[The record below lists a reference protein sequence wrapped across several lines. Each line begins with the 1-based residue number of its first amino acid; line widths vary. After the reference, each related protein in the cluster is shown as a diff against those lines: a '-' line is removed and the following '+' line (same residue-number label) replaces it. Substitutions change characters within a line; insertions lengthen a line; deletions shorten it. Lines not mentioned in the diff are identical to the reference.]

1 MAKWAPE
8 RRDTIRALADELLQN
23 YAHGRIV
30 MAVDGVDAAITAPF
44 ADDLAVQLR
53 ELGHDTF
60 RASMAGFQQPR
71 VRRDARGA
79 DSAVGLYED
88 GYDYSA
94 FRRVLLGPF
103 RLAGA
108 TGFST
113 AFFDARRDVAFESK
127 WETGPADAI
136 LVVDGEFL
144 LRPELKG
151 IWNFSVRLDSAV
163 EAATESATEDAGETS
178 REAGA
183 EALYEREAG
192 PRAAASAIVNVRDP
206 EHPRRVFADSC

>member
-1 MAKWAPE
+1 MARWAPE
-8 RRDTIRALADELLQN
+8 RRDTIRALAEELLQN
-23 YAHGRIV
+23 YAHGRVIV
-30 MAVDGVDAAITAPF
+30 AVDGVDAAISRPF
-44 ADDLAVQLR
+44 GDDLAVELR
-53 ELGHDTF
+53 ALGHDTF
-60 RASMAGFQQPR
+60 RASMADFLQPR
-71 VRRDARGA
+71 VRRDARGV

-88 GYDYSA
+88 AYDYSA

-103 RLAGA
+103 RLAGS

-113 AFFDARRDVAFESK
+113 AFFDAKRDVPFESK
-127 WETGPADAI
+127 WETGPADAV
-136 LVVDGEFL
+136 LVVDGQFL

-151 IWNFSVRLDSAV
+151 IWNFSVRLDSA
-163 EAATESATEDAGETS
+163 AGEPVEEPP

-192 PRAAASAIVNVRDP
+192 PRAAASAIVNVGDP

>member
-23 YAHGRIV
+23 YAHGRVIV
-30 MAVDGVDAAITAPF
+30 AVDGVDAAVSGPF
-44 ADDLAVQLR
+44 ADDLAVELR
-53 ELGHDTF
+53 ALEHDTF
-60 RASMAGFQQPR
+60 RASMGDFLYPR
-71 VRRDARGA
+71 VRREVRGA
-79 DSAVGLYED
+79 DSAVGRYED
-88 GYDYSA
+88 AYDYSA

-103 RLAGA
+103 RLAGS

-113 AFFDARRDVAFESK
+113 AFFDAKRDVPFESK
-127 WETGPADAI
+127 WETGPADAV

-163 EAATESATEDAGETS
+163 EQAEEPP

-183 EALYEREAG
+183 EALYEQEAG
-192 PRAAASAIVNVRDP
+192 PRAAASAIVNVGDP
-206 EHPRRVFADSC
+206 DHPRRVFADSC